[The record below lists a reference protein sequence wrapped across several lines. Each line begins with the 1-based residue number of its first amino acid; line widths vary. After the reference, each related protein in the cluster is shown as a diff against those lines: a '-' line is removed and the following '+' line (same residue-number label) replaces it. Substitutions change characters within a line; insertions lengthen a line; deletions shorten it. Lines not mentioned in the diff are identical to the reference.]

1 MRSLQRVAGLLRAL
15 QALAMTVRGSRHCEA
30 SKTTRQSSVAVAGL
44 LFAAVAPVFAQPA
57 PEISLLTFAPG
68 EIYWQRFGHNAILVR
83 DHARGDARVYNYGI
97 FDFQQKN
104 FFVNF
109 ARGRMLYR
117 LDEAPLDWTLRFYA
131 AEGRWAVEQQ
141 LALGEAQRRKL
152 ADFLAW
158 NARAENAEYRYD
170 YFIAN
175 CSTKARDALDLGLDG
190 GLRAALEPRVG
201 ASTWRSEVLRLMA
214 PEPLLM
220 RGMDLG
226 LGPRV
231 DVPLD
236 QWQEGFIPMRLMEA
250 IRDVQVDDG
259 SGARRPLVAAERQL
273 LPARAPEDAAN
284 PAALWPA
291 SLLAGLGLA
300 AVLALTA
307 RVRVLGTALTA
318 FYVLVCGL
326 AGTVLLLGWLAT
338 DHWGMAAN
346 HNLLLLSPLWLLLP
360 FVRGR
365 ARTVLLALLGAAA
378 LIALPVALMGSQP
391 NLHWVA
397 LLLPPHLVVVAARL
411 RRQSNS

>member
-1 MRSLQRVAGLLRAL
+1 MRRSAAVLAAFVELL
-15 QALAMTVRGSRHCEA
+15 LAV
-30 SKTTRQSSVAVAGL
+30 
-44 LFAAVAPVFAQPA
+44 VAPVFAQPASAQPA

-104 FFVNF
+104 FFLNF

-141 LALGEAQRRKL
+141 LALSEAQRRKL

-158 NARAENAEYRYD
+158 NARPENAEYHYD

-190 GLRAALEPRVG
+190 GLRAALESRAG
-201 ASTWRSEVLRLMA
+201 TSTWRGEVLRLMA

-250 IRDVQVDDG
+250 IRSVQVDDG
-259 SGARRPLVAAERQL
+259 TGLRHPLVAAERQL
-273 LPARAPEDAAN
+273 LPARLAGAPVQS
-284 PAALWPA
+284 PVSWPM

-307 RVRVLGTALTA
+307 RMRVLGAGLAGLYT
-318 FYVLVCGL
+318 LVCGL

-338 DHWGMAAN
+338 EHWGMAAN
-346 HNLLLLSPLWLLLP
+346 RNLLLLSPLWLLLP

-365 ARTVLLALLGAAA
+365 GRAALLALLGAGT
-378 LIALPVALMGSQP
+378 LIALPVALMGPQP

-397 LLLPPHLVVVAARL
+397 LLLPPHLVVLARRL
-411 RRQSNS
+411 RRHHNSQATLQVL